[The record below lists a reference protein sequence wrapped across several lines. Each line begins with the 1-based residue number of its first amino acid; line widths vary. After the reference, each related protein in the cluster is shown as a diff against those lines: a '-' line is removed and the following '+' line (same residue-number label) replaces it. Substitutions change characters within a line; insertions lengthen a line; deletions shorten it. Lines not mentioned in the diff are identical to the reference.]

1 MRNVISLA
9 HISLDG
15 FMAGPGGDMD
25 FIVFSDDLAD
35 HTYPLIDN
43 VDLAVYG
50 RVTYG
55 MMEGYWPTAGDAPD
69 AGAHTKSHSRW
80 YNAVRKIVASRTLAA
95 SKNPNLRVVGDD
107 IVGALRAEKQK
118 TTGGDI
124 MIFGSPT
131 LTRALAAADLVDEWR
146 LTLQPVILGDGLPLF
161 GRRENRTRLE
171 LRSSKAF
178 GTGVIAVHY
187 VTKR

>member
-1 MRNVISLA
+1 MRNIVSLA

-15 FMAGPGGDMD
+15 FMAGPGGDMS
-25 FIVFSDDLAD
+25 FVVFDDELAD
-35 HTYPLIDN
+35 HTYPLIGS

-50 RVTYG
+50 RVTYE

-69 AGAHTKSHSRW
+69 ASAHTKSHARW
-80 YNAVRKIVASRTLAA
+80 YNGVKKIVASRTLAA

-118 TTGGDI
+118 AGGDI

-131 LTRALAAADLVDEWR
+131 LTRALAAADVVDEWR
-146 LTLQPVILGDGLPLF
+146 LSLQPVIVGGGLPLF
-161 GRRENRTRLE
+161 GGKEARSKLE
-171 LRSSKAF
+171 LRSSKTF
-178 GTGVIAVHY
+178 RSGVVATHHV
-187 VTKR
+187 VKR